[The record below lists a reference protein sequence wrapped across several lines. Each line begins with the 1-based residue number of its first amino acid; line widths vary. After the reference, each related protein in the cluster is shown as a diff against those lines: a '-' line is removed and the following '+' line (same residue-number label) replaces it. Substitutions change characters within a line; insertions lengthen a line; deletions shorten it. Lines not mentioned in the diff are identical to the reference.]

1 MLSTHDLVL
10 SYAPGAPALGPVS
23 TAFPAGKLSVLLG
36 PSGAGKT
43 SLLRC
48 LAHFATPSGGTVRV
62 AGQALDA
69 TGLRAFRR
77 ACGVVFQDPRLVPR
91 WSAAR
96 NVLLGARRAHTALRS
111 LLPCSTPERRT
122 ALAALADVGLL
133 ELADRRV
140 DRLSGGERQRVELAR
155 ALAWSPTVVLADEPI
170 ANLDPGT
177 GRRIL
182 ELLRARCATGTTVIA
197 SLHQADLALA
207 VADHVVVLDRGRV
220 AWSGAPADLDPSLL
234 SAVYSAHHA
243 QEPHDAP
250 AAARLLP
257 DLHPLPFAG
266 GARR

>member
-23 TAFPAGKLSVLLG
+23 TVFPAGKLSVLLG

-48 LAHFATPSGGTVRV
+48 LARLATPSRGTVRV
-62 AGQALDA
+62 GGQALDA

-96 NVLLGARRAHTALRS
+96 NVLLGARRAHSALRS
-111 LLPCSTPERRT
+111 LLPCSTRERRT

-133 ELADRRV
+133 DLADRRV
-140 DRLSGGERQRVELAR
+140 DRLSGGERQRVECAR

-177 GRRIL
+177 GRRL
-182 ELLRARCATGTTVIA
+182 LDLLRARSAAGTTVIA

-243 QEPHDAP
+243 QESHDAS
-250 AAARLLP
+250 ADSRLLP
-257 DLHPLPFAG
+257 DLHPVPFPG
-266 GARR
+266 SARR